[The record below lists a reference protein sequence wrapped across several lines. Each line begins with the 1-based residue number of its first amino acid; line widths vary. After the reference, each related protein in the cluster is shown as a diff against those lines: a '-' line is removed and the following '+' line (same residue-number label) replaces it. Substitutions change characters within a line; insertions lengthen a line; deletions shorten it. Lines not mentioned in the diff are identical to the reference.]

1 MAWRRHET
9 RLFRH
14 LTFNFSPILLNCNL
28 DCKSHWKAVTLSVT
42 GHSSQF
48 CGALDWRVAPAG
60 VNIWPM
66 QMSLAQKSSQ
76 IRLNKLKIEIG
87 SNPSKGHEFATM
99 TQVCPVQCKVKCP
112 LWVKVRDAV
121 HWWGQRR
128 AALVTEAAWPPAQ
141 WPSGDH
147 CHCWALTLLH

>member
-28 DCKSHWKAVTLSVT
+28 DCKSHLLES
-42 GHSSQF
+42 HRSQF
-48 CGALDWRVAPAG
+48 TVLWCSWLACGISWGEHLTNANVIYTKELP
-60 VNIWPM
+60 N
-66 QMSLAQKSSQ
+66 KTKQ
-76 IRLNKLKIEIG
+76 IEDR
-87 SNPSKGHEFATM
+87 NPSMGHEFATM
-99 TQVCPVQCKVKCP
+99 TLACPVHCEVKCP

-121 HWWGQRR
+121 HCWGQRR
-128 AALVTEAAWPPAQ
+128 GALVTEAAWPPAQ

-147 CHCWALTLLH
+147 CHCWVLTRLH